1 MVNNEYCVLLLLY
14 DSLNDVGEES
24 WGLIPLCSHASPSPQ
39 LQKEVCKIEK
49 QRPVRVTVPRTVKFI
64 LMFSTMISWFRGL
77 LRPFLLA
84 SIVFFSF
91 NIFNFCHRIYLTA
104 QGITYLL
111 FCNDKKWP
119 KPADPLVTFAPLL
132 SDCPKN
138 NPKIHRKTIVFV
150 RHGESTWNDTF
161 NKGSHRT
168 ALQFAVAFL
177 PGILTSLAHEY
188 YLTLRGR
195 IDSWFYDS
203 PLSKLGLNQVNEL
216 AKFLRQDPM
225 TRPDLNEDERLLVGI
240 LRGDPNAPRSKI
252 VCSSL
257 RRALS
262 TMVSAFRERLGRTKE
277 SIVVLPSLQEISRNP
292 DTLSITPVGK
302 TVEASWIDQASSIPF
317 QSFFT
322 NQLDM
327 RYHLGNKAI
336 DTNGLKRMN
345 EFCHVAFTETL
356 PEQYIIVG
364 GHSIWFR
371 SFFRTFLPY
380 ENCHISKKNKLVN
393 AGCVAFDLLKT
404 DINGEEK
411 FMIDD
416 KSMRIIYGGFK

>member
-1 MVNNEYCVLLLLY
+1 MYS
-14 DSLNDVGEES
+14 SL
-24 WGLIPLCSHASPSPQ
+24 
-39 LQKEVCKIEK
+39 
-49 QRPVRVTVPRTVKFI
+49 
-64 LMFSTMISWFRGL
+64 ISSFGGL

-91 NIFNFCHRIYLTA
+91 NISNFFHRICLTA

-111 FCNDKKWP
+111 FCNDKKGL
-119 KPADPLVTFAPLL
+119 KPADPFATFAPLL
-132 SDCPKN
+132 TDCQN
-138 NPKIHRKTIVFV
+138 NNSKIQRKTIVFV

-177 PGILTSLAHEY
+177 PGIFISLAHEY

-203 PLSKLGLNQVNEL
+203 PLSKLGLNQANEL
-216 AKFLRQDPM
+216 SKFLRQDPA
-225 TRPDLNEDERLLVGI
+225 TRTDLKEDERLLLGI

-277 SIVVLPSLQEISRNP
+277 SIVVLSSLQEISRNP

-302 TVEASWIDQASSIPF
+302 TVEASWIDKASSIPF

-322 NQLDM
+322 DQIDM

-336 DTNGLKRMN
+336 DSNGLKRMN
-345 EFCHVAFTETL
+345 EFCHVAFTDAL
-356 PEQYIIVG
+356 PEQFIIVG

-371 SFFRTFLPY
+371 SFFRTFLPF
-380 ENCHISKKNKLVN
+380 ECCHLSKKNKLVN

-404 DINGEEK
+404 DMDGEEK
-411 FMIDD
+411 FMINEN
-416 KSMRIIYGGFK
+416 SIRIIYGGFK